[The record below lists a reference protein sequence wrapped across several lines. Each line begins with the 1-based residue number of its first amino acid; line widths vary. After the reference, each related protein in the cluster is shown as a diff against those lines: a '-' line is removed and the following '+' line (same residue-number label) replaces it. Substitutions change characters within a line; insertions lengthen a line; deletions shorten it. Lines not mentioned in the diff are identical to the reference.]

1 MLVNIRLFMVARSK
15 TAWCMRPLIE
25 IVYWLL
31 CRCAG
36 FRPEVPYRRRDA
48 HGLLELDD
56 RGAGCS
62 AELACFVAHRAGAG
76 GRHNVAVRVEI
87 NLQGFDVRAAHA
99 ELEVAGKGAYRS
111 AGACLAVQYGPNA
124 RQSRRIGVKG

>member
-1 MLVNIRLFMVARSK
+1 MVARSK

-48 HGLLELDD
+48 VGLLELDE
-56 RGAGCS
+56 RGFGGT
-62 AELACFVAHRAGAG
+62 AELARFVARRARAG
-76 GRHNVAVRVEI
+76 GRHNVAVRVEVD
-87 NLQGFDVRAAHA
+87 LQGFDVRAAHA
-99 ELEVAGKGAYRS
+99 ELEVADKAAYRTP
-111 AGACLAVQYGPNA
+111 GT
-124 RQSRRIGVKG
+124 R